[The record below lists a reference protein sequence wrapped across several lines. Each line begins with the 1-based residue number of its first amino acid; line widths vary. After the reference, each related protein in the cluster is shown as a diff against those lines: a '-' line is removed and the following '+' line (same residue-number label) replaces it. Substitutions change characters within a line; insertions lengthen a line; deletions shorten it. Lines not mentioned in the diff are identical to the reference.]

1 MNPKNGGNSD
11 TLDNL
16 RSLTQWLLRNW
27 DFCKLE
33 NIGWTPYICNDLNGT
48 LVSILGKTKAFWNET
63 KSFQNCVVCGAT
75 PTQLAV
81 QDHEVFK
88 NEPIEKL
95 RHGLSNCHL
104 PMKIISWLFK
114 GTEYQDFAYHE
125 CYKENRHLADA
136 RKEEYQVITL
146 ITLFNS
152 KYLSVQTI

>member
-1 MNPKNGGNSD
+1 MPRLQHES
-11 TLDNL
+11 
-16 RSLTQWLLRNW
+16 WLLKRSHQTRR
-27 DFCKLE
+27 
-33 NIGWTPYICNDLNGT
+33 TPYICNDLNGT

-125 CYKENRHLADA
+125 CYRENRHLADA
-136 RKEEYQVITL
+136 RKEEYQVILTDL
-146 ITLFNS
+146 LL
-152 KYLSVQTI
+152 KL